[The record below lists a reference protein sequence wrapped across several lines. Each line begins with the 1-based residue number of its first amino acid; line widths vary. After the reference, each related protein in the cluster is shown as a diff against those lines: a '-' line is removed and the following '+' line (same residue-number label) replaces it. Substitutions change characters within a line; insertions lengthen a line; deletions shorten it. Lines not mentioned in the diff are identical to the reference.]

1 MCDLVSRSEFP
12 VQLGAA
18 SLGAGRQPGP
28 DSLGQVRGHMV
39 AAGAQRDTQALR
51 PGLLGQGLNPSALSS
66 VWLCEEPDNFIAAQ

>member
-1 MCDLVSRSEFP
+1 
-12 VQLGAA
+12 
-18 SLGAGRQPGP
+18 
-28 DSLGQVRGHMV
+28 MV